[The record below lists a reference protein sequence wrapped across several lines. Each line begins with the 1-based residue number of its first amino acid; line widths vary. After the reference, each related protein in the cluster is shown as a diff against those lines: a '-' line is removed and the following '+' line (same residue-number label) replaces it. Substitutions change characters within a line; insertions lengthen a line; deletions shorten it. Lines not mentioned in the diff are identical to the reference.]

1 MKSKLS
7 LMPETAAMVL
17 QSLPYRGSL
26 IDRKALRLVWC
37 PEPNDKSWK
46 VVGSNLCLARIKNC
60 PDANA
65 TEGWKRKNGL
75 WSLIGKNPILFLVK
89 KKAFVFLP
97 RRFHSWSLSSSSS
110 LSSPS
115 MLLPSVVVLT
125 RMMSR
130 QKFFDVT
137 LKRLRRD
144 SGKKLSSAVII
155 FGCCKNAEFR
165 WKKNISAVFSLPFG
179 VDKNRNL
186 SNCFSCNH
194 SWDRKKL
201 QDGDTTRL
209 LWMRPFVEVVV
220 AQQSN

>member
-1 MKSKLS
+1 MIVEPCCLGLLVCCTLNWMLFLRMKSKLS
-7 LMPETAAMVL
+7 LMPETGAMVL

-46 VVGSNLCLARIKNC
+46 VVGSNLCLARIKNS

-97 RRFHSWSLSSSSS
+97 RRFHSWSLSS
-110 LSSPS
+110 
-115 MLLPSVVVLT
+115 LLPLVVVLT

-165 WKKNISAVFSLPFG
+165 WKKYLCSFLLAFRCREKS
-179 VDKNRNL
+179 
-186 SNCFSCNH
+186 
-194 SWDRKKL
+194 KL
-201 QDGDTTRL
+201 VELFHLQPL
-209 LWMRPFVEVVV
+209 LR
-220 AQQSN
+220 

>member
-115 MLLPSVVVLT
+115 SSLPSVVVLT

-165 WKKNISAVFSLPFG
+165 WKKISLQFSPC
-179 VDKNRNL
+179 L
-186 SNCFSCNH
+186 SMSREIETCRTVSLATTLEIEKSYKMLTQHGYCK
-194 SWDRKKL
+194 WDHLGKWL
-201 QDGDTTRL
+201 
-209 LWMRPFVEVVV
+209 
-220 AQQSN
+220 